1 MKKIENSYLKR
12 SQSLLELIDKSPT
25 PFHAVEEFKHQLK
38 NGGYVELMEQDSWDL
53 SPGGK
58 YFVIRNGSSLIA
70 FCVGSIMPDESGF
83 KIIGAH
89 TDSPNLRLKPNPS
102 YVKNGYIQLGVEVY
116 GGALLTTWTDRDLSL
131 AGRVVLKEA
140 SKKARKSSRVKQKSL
155 SSEGYGC
162 ASRLVKF
169 DRPLLRIPQLA
180 IHLNRSVNE
189 KGLVLNPQNHL
200 PPVFALS
207 DGKIKS
213 KKMLEELV
221 AGELNCDPTD
231 ILGMELQLFDLQ
243 KGTLAGV
250 NNEFVFASRL
260 DNLASCHAA
269 MSALLESPRKDS
281 ATRVLVFYDNEEV
294 GSDTA
299 QGGGSPF
306 LKGVLERISAG
317 GSKPREAFMRG
328 IARSLFVSA
337 DMAHA
342 IHPNYSE
349 VHDANHLPMINS
361 GPVIKSNAGQKYGTE
376 GVSASQFEQFCE
388 KAKVPVQKFAIRSDM
403 RCGSTIGP
411 ITAANLGIRTVDI
424 GSPMLS
430 MHSIREM
437 AGSKD
442 QENLIRVF
450 KEFYKPEQFFTKR
463 C

>member
-1 MKKIENSYLKR
+1 MKKTENSYLKR
-12 SQSLLELIDKSPT
+12 SQSLIELIDKSPT
-25 PFHAVEEFKHQLK
+25 PFHVVEEFKYQLK
-38 NGGYVELMEQDSWDL
+38 NEGYVDLLEQDSWDL
-53 SPGGK
+53 APGGK

-70 FCVGSIMPDESGF
+70 FCVGTKMPEEAGF

-89 TDSPNLRLKPNPS
+89 TDSPNLRLKPNPE
-102 YVKNGYIQLGVEVY
+102 YIKNGYVQLGVEVY

-131 AGRVVLKEA
+131 AGRVLLKQ
-140 SKKARKSSRVKQKSL
+140 KPVKTRKSSQGKQKPL
-155 SSEGYGC
+155 SAMGYGG
-162 ASRLVKF
+162 ASRLIKF

-189 KGLVLNPQNHL
+189 KGLVLNSQNHL

-213 KKMLEELV
+213 KKMLKELV
-221 AGELNCDPTD
+221 AAELNCAPAD
-231 ILGMELQLFDLQ
+231 ILGLELQLFDLQ
-243 KGTLAGV
+243 KGTLAGA

-269 MSALLESPRKDS
+269 MSALLESPRKDA

-299 QGGGSPF
+299 QGGSSPF
-306 LKGVLERISAG
+306 LKDVLERISAG
-317 GSKPREAFMRG
+317 ARNPRESFMRG
-328 IARSLFVSA
+328 VARSLFVSA

-349 VHDANHLPMINS
+349 MHDANHLPMINS
-361 GPVIKSNAGQKYGTE
+361 GPVIKSHAGQKYATD
-376 GVSASQFEQFCE
+376 GVSASQFEQFCL

-411 ITAANLGIRTVDI
+411 ITAANLGVRTVDV

-450 KEFYKPEQFFTKR
+450 KEFYKPV
-463 C
+463 